1 MTRPI
6 TTTFAKLRRDCSG
19 SVIVEFAIIG
29 PAMLGMLFGV
39 LQFGIGMQNYN
50 ALRSISAEVA
60 RYAVIDAQDA
70 AAHSD
75 MTMRDTNE
83 ELEDYAKEIADVPPY
98 GLQESRLTVTVTS
111 VPTRVEGASERMI
124 NLRYNIPSMLGM
136 IGIESIPI
144 TYERSVFIA

>member
-1 MTRPI
+1 MKYPGTMF
-6 TTTFAKLRRDCSG
+6 TMLRRDCGG
-19 SVIVEFAIIG
+19 SVAVEFALIG
-29 PAMLGMLFGV
+29 PALLTMLFGV

-75 MTMRDTNE
+75 MTMRDTNI
-83 ELEDYAKEIADVPPY
+83 ELQAYAREIASVAPY
-98 GLQESRLTVTVTS
+98 GLHADRLTVTVSS
-111 VPTRVEGASERMI
+111 VPTRVAGASERTI
-124 NLRYNIPSMLGM
+124 DLRYNIHSILDI

-144 TYERSVFIA
+144 TYSSTVFIA